1 MERLQ
6 IDVVNAAELKARAQ
20 EMGFDLCGICPAVPP
35 PGAGRF
41 LEWLAAGY
49 AGQMHFLPD
58 RAEAYARPQSVLVS
72 CWSIVML
79 AMNYRTTEP
88 AITQPGQGRVSR
100 YAWGND
106 YHGIIRRDRA
116 AHLADWV
123 RALRPTACARRG

>member
-58 RAEAYARPQSVLVS
+58 RAEAYARPQSVLDG
-72 CWSIVML
+72 
-79 AMNYRTTEP
+79 A
-88 AITQPGQGRVSR
+88 G
-100 YAWGND
+100 
-106 YHGIIRRDRA
+106 
-116 AHLADWV
+116 
-123 RALRPTACARRG
+123 AL